1 MNVTKI
7 MASAVQLLDP
17 GENVMKAAR
26 VMKEFNIGCVL
37 VGSEGHVAGIV
48 TDRDIVLRGVAMEEN
63 ISEITLAEV
72 MTRDP
77 MFCSVDD
84 SIGQAARIMQYNHV
98 RRLPVLA
105 ANRTVAGI
113 VSLGDICRHV
123 PANLAGEMFDTLSG
137 RSDQES
143 NATSNWLRNPI

>member
-1 MNVTKI
+1 MKVSEI
-7 MASAVQLLDP
+7 MASAVQMLDP

-48 TDRDIVLRGVAMEEN
+48 TDRDIVLRGVAMEED
-63 ISEITLAEV
+63 ISEMTLAEI
-72 MTRDP
+72 MTWDP

-84 SIGQAARIMQYNHV
+84 TIRQAARIMQDYQI

-105 ANRTVAGI
+105 ANRTVVGI
-113 VSLGDICRHV
+113 VSLGDICSHV
-123 PANLAGEMFDTLSG
+123 PANLAGELFDSLSG
-137 RSDQES
+137 RTDHPS
-143 NATSNWLRNPI
+143 NETSNWLRHPI